1 MMGGLCAILTLNK
14 QKDGIRMS
22 KKKMIEKL
30 RRERHRAHLLG
41 VAAGTGMT
49 ANYAEKGDADFLL
62 VLNSGRF
69 RQMGRSSLGAFLPF
83 TNSNEW
89 VLSFA
94 QTEILPIVK
103 KIPVIFGV
111 NAGEPNRNFSEF
123 FQKLKQAGFSGINN
137 YPTIGLFDGQF
148 KEALEEMGE
157 SYQKEVELI
166 GLANQMDLLT
176 VAFVFNLEQAIAMDR
191 VGADIICIHLGLTS
205 GGMLGAKKVL
215 SLELAIKR
223 IHDIYVSLQQ
233 RNSKALIM
241 IYGGPVVEVTDLH
254 YIYNHLPQIDGF
266 IGGSTF
272 ERLPSE
278 STIIQQT
285 QAFKNK
291 ISVQILDESKELPP
305 INHYEYVDFVKNY
318 IEEYYHEEIQLSQ
331 LAKMAHLSSS
341 YLSTL
346 FKENVG
352 CSFTDYLI
360 RFRMNKVIEFM
371 KTDRKISLKE
381 IASRVSYDDYAQFN
395 KIFRKHM
402 GVSPKQYYRQMIE
415 SNH

>member
-1 MMGGLCAILTLNK
+1 
-14 QKDGIRMS
+14 
-22 KKKMIEKL
+22 
-30 RRERHRAHLLG
+30 
-41 VAAGTGMT
+41 
-49 ANYAEKGDADFLL
+49 
-62 VLNSGRF
+62 
-69 RQMGRSSLGAFLPF
+69 MGRSSLGGFLPF

-123 FQKLKQAGFSGINN
+123 LQKLKDEGFAGINN

-148 KEALEEMGE
+148 KEALEEAGE

-166 GLANQMDLLT
+166 HLASQMDLLA
-176 VAFVFNLEQAIAMDR
+176 VAFVFNLEQAIAMDKA
-191 VGADIICIHLGLTS
+191 GADIICIHLGLTS

-223 IHDIYVSLQQ
+223 IRDIYTYLQTLK
-233 RNSKALIM
+233 SKALIM

-254 YIYNHLPQIDGF
+254 YIYNHMPQIDGF

-285 QAFKNK
+285 QVFKNK
-291 ISVQILDESKELPP
+291 TPNQILEKNQELAP
-305 INHYEYVDFVKNY
+305 INHYEYVEFVKNY
-318 IEEYYHEEIQLSQ
+318 IEEYYHEEIHLSQ
-331 LAKMAHLSSS
+331 LAKMAHISSS

-371 KTDRKISLKE
+371 KTEKKISLKE
-381 IASRVSYDDYAQFN
+381 LASRVSYDDYAQFN
-395 KIFRKHM
+395 KIFKKHM
-402 GVSPKQYYRQMIE
+402 GISPKQYYRQMIE